1 MINGPTWSQK
11 LRAEIGQAVIGQD
24 AVIERLLV
32 ALLANGHVL
41 LEGMPGLAKTLLI
54 KSLGTAMGV
63 QFPLSTESSSTI
75 SVALTPAVQIK
86 VCVSI

>member
-11 LRAEIGQAVIGQD
+11 LRTEISQAVIGQD
-24 AVIERLLV
+24 AVIERMLV

-63 QFPLSTESSSTI
+63 QDRK
-75 SVALTPAVQIK
+75 SVV
-86 VCVSI
+86 